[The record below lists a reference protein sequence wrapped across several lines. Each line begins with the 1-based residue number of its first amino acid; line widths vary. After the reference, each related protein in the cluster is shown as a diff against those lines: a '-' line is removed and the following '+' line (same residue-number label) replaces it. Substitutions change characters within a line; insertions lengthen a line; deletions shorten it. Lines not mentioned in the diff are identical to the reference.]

1 MKRRNIPGKQSTK
14 ILINASSSSSDE
26 RVSQHQVQAAVRRK
40 YDLSPL
46 ISRATMLSSDAS
58 LSSSITRFRTDF
70 NDLKCKMRIFGES
83 LNLCQCMAS
92 DFKAKLAL
100 MERRLQDLEKR
111 EKIERTGSNY
121 SAIIQKNRALS
132 SRTLQDAKKLQMCGT
147 EEEMRDVAARICRNY
162 LHGAWKSV
170 DPKQLDFKRISG
182 GLSNFLYYVALPED
196 TSNLSKYNARESSP
210 EEDESVSLTSRFLRK
225 NMGRSNS
232 FSIEEPRKVLLRI
245 YGQVHGERAM
255 DAIVT
260 ESVVFTLLSERRLG
274 PKLHG
279 VFSGGRIE
287 EYIPARSLLTKELS
301 EPALSMKIAE
311 KMAAIHSMD
320 VPLSK
325 EPNWLWK
332 TMGKWLKTVRE
343 ERLAGN
349 IQGKNDDEKKIIK
362 TLKSIDFEKE
372 IEWLKKFIALVD
384 SPVVFCHND
393 LQEGNILLLED
404 VIQNSDDD
412 VSTLYMQR
420 CSTDSPKSDKENN
433 HTCVTD
439 KPEIRPS
446 DLRSTENILNRID
459 PVSGYEDA
467 NTSDSILSDSGE
479 PKMVLIDF
487 EYCAYNYRGFDIANH
502 FQEWGYDYTNPE
514 HPFYF
519 ENQENCPTLEQKE
532 IFIKEYLKHYH
543 ANVSEEKYYCSIDEV
558 NHLLGEVDAFALAS
572 HLFWSLW
579 SVVNASKSQ
588 IPFGYWEYAL
598 SRIET
603 YQRLKQEVIKKDK
616 YGLPQKRKICEVDI

>member
-1 MKRRNIPGKQSTK
+1 MSYSIKNIFLHVRNSYQ
-14 ILINASSSSSDE
+14 
-26 RVSQHQVQAAVRRK
+26 
-40 YDLSPL
+40 
-46 ISRATMLSSDAS
+46 
-58 LSSSITRFRTDF
+58 RFMDV
-70 NDLKCKMRIFGES
+70 
-83 LNLCQCMAS
+83 
-92 DFKAKLAL
+92 
-100 MERRLQDLEKR
+100 
-111 EKIERTGSNY
+111 Y
-121 SAIIQKNRALS
+121 KNS
-132 SRTLQDAKKLQMCGT
+132 YWKLQMCGT
-147 EEEMRDVAARICRNY
+147 EEEMREVAGRICRNY

-170 DPKQLDFKRISG
+170 EPTQLDFKRISG

-196 TSNLSKYNARESSP
+196 TTHLGKYSPRESSP
-210 EEDESVSLTSRFLRK
+210 EQDSESVTSITSRFVKK
-225 NMGRSNS
+225 NISRSNS
-232 FSIEEPRKVLLRI
+232 FNFEEPRKVLLRI

-287 EYIPARSLLTKELS
+287 EYIPARALLTKELA

-332 TMGKWLKTVRE
+332 TMAKWLKTVRDD
-343 ERLAGN
+343 RLSGN
-349 IQGKNDDEKKIIK
+349 INGKNDEEYRVIK
-362 TLKSIDFEKE
+362 QLKTVDFEKE
-372 IEWLKKFIALVD
+372 IEWLKKFIATVD

-404 VIQNSDDD
+404 VIQASDDEVLSSYVHAYD
-412 VSTLYMQR
+412 T
-420 CSTDSPKSDKENN
+420 PKSDKENN
-433 HTCVTD
+433 HTHTN
-439 KPEIRPS
+439 EMRS
-446 DLRSTENILNRID
+446 QNLRSTKIEPL
-459 PVSGYEDA
+459 STYEDA
-467 NTSDSILSDSGE
+467 NTSDSILSHISDSGE
-479 PKMVLIDF
+479 PRLVLIDF

-514 HPFYF
+514 YPFYF

-532 IFIKEYLKHYH
+532 IFIKEYLKHY
-543 ANVSEEKYYCSIDEV
+543 NTTTMCDDKTSSLSIDEV

-598 SRIET
+598 SRLDT
-603 YQRLKQEVIKKDK
+603 YFRLKQEVVKKDK
-616 YGLPQKRKICEVDI
+616 YGFPQKRKICEVDI